1 MHHAEQVELGDKIQL
16 CQELEDT
23 GQVVELLVLEGME
36 FLSSWVEIQVVE
48 GGSLVEQGN
57 LAE

>member
-23 GQVVELLVLEGME
+23 GQMVELLVLEGME
-36 FLSSWVEIQVVE
+36 FLSLWVEIQVVE
-48 GGSLVEQGN
+48 RGD
-57 LAE
+57 